1 VKDMFKSF
9 RGNVILQHPLIP
21 ISLFVNICNNFFK
34 NPKVFKKTAVIHDT
48 KEKVKK
54 EYWKMTDGIGRIF
67 GGNSY
72 GVGGYVPQRHEA
84 KEEEVAQQQV
94 AQPEAKP
101 VDEETVMKFL
111 EANNLRIVPKT
122 VKPVEL
128 DPEAEERIAGYME
141 KFEELYGLIEQEFGP
156 ELAPAVVDLVMDRL
170 MGMM

>member
-1 VKDMFKSF
+1 
-9 RGNVILQHPLIP
+9 
-21 ISLFVNICNNFFK
+21 
-34 NPKVFKKTAVIHDT
+34 
-48 KEKVKK
+48 
-54 EYWKMTDGIGRIF
+54 MTDGIGRIF

-72 GVGGYVPQRHEA
+72 GVNGYVPQRHEA

-101 VDEETVMKFL
+101 VDEETVMRFL

-122 VKPVEL
+122 VTPVEL

-141 KFEELYGLIEQEFGP
+141 KFEELYGLIEQEFGE
-156 ELAPAVVDLVMDRL
+156 ELAPAVVDLVMDRI

>member
-1 VKDMFKSF
+1 MKDMFKSF
-9 RGNVILQHPLIP
+9 RGNVILRHPR
-21 ISLFVNICNNFFK
+21 ISIFLFVNICNDFFK

-48 KEKVKK
+48 KKKLK

-72 GVGGYVPQRHEA
+72 GVSGYLPQRHEA

-101 VDEETVMKFL
+101 VDEETVMRFL

-122 VKPVEL
+122 VTPVEL

-141 KFEELYGLIEQEFGP
+141 KFEELYGLIEQEFGE
-156 ELAPAVVDLVMDRL
+156 ELAPAVVDLVMDRI